1 MRLLGNLILRL
12 IAIFL
17 GVLIALAAASI
28 FLSIGLF
35 GGFFREFFTELN
47 LLAEGDGSA
56 IGSLIA
62 LAVVFTGFVSSF
74 HVIGVALL
82 PATIAIAV
90 TELMRWQGMITY
102 LVLGELVGLFAGIST
117 FAVDHD
123 GLPSDGTLIVLLATG
138 FIGGFF
144 YWLIAGRGAG
154 TWLPERRSEPIDV
167 MDKLGRNED

>member
-17 GVLIALAAASI
+17 GVLVALAAASI

-56 IGSLIA
+56 VGSLIT
-62 LAVVFTGFVSSF
+62 LGVVFAGFISSF

-82 PATIAIAV
+82 PATIAIAI
-90 TELMRWQGMITY
+90 TELMRWQGMVTHLI
-102 LVLGELVGLFAGIST
+102 LGGLVGLFAGISA
-117 FAVDHD
+117 FSVDHD

-138 FIGGFF
+138 FVGGFF

-154 TWLPERRSEPIDV
+154 TWLPNRSEEPVDV
-167 MDKLGRNED
+167 MDKPGREED